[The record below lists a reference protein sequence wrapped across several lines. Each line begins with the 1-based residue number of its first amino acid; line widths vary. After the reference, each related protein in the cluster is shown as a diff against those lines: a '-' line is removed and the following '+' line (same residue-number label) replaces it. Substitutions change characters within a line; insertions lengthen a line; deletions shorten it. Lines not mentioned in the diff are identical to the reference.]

1 MEDKVKGLKN
11 KGNMCFLNVIIQAL
25 WNSDYIKDFIFNL
38 KENNHSH
45 QKVMHS
51 SQLLEFITK
60 LKQQLKQDDD
70 NYLEENISMLKQNT
84 SILTNSLENDENN
97 CLLCFL
103 KKFFETYKSSN
114 EKTLNASNMREVLVS
129 LNDHIMKFNYSGV

>member
-25 WNSDYIKDFIFNL
+25 WNSEYVKDFIFNI
-38 KENNHSH
+38 KKNDHYHKKPTHSP
-45 QKVMHS
+45 
-51 SQLLEFITK
+51 QLLEFITK
-60 LKQQLKQDDD
+60 LKEEDDI
-70 NYLEENISMLKQNT
+70 YLDENISM
-84 SILTNSLENDENN
+84 INSVEHDENN

-114 EKTLNASNMREVLVS
+114 EKTLNASNMRDGLVS
-129 LNDHIMKFNYSGV
+129 LNDHIKKFNYTGVDILI